1 MLRLG
6 LLRAFTSSAQTPILP
21 IKGILAVTASAE
33 GVVGLMWTDVLS
45 GSLPAVLVAVEP
57 LKRRRVADTDRV
69 GRGALGGKAPSL
81 FVGKLLALPTLF
93 GEGFV
98 LRAGSLGVSAGGDI
112 KATLAVWGMDE
123 VVTAVLSVAVVGGP
137 NVGLAGA
144 FRRF

>member
-21 IKGILAVTASAE
+21 INGTLAVTASAE
-33 GVVGLMWTDVLS
+33 GVVGFSWTDVLS

-81 FVGKLLALPTLF
+81 FGEDFALEL
-93 GEGFV
+93 
-98 LRAGSLGVSAGGDI
+98 GSLGVSAGGDP
-112 KATLAVWGMDE
+112 KVTLVVGGMDE
-123 VVTAVLSVAVVGGP
+123 VVMAVLSVAVVGGP
-137 NVGLAGA
+137 KVGLAGA
-144 FRRF
+144 FRGL